1 MHFTRKNDMSF
12 KGFKKEDQKAS
23 SNHFEKVEKQIGRPL
38 ILDYQKQDKRIQF
51 YISQEVIDILT
62 PIAFKNG
69 CKDITAYAKK
79 LLLEEVKKV

>member
-1 MHFTRKNDMSF
+1 MSF
-12 KGFKKEDQKAS
+12 KGFKKEDQIAGP
-23 SNHFEKVEKQIGRPL
+23 NHFEKVEKQIGRPL

-62 PIAFKNG
+62 PIALKNG

-79 LLLEEVKKV
+79 LLLEELKKV

>member
-1 MHFTRKNDMSF
+1 MSF
-12 KGFKKEDQKAS
+12 KGFKKEDQKTGA
-23 SNHFEKVEKQIGRPL
+23 NHFEKVEKQIGRPL

-62 PIAFKNG
+62 PIALKNG

-79 LLLEEVKKV
+79 LLIEEVKKY

>member
-1 MHFTRKNDMSF
+1 MSF
-12 KGFKKEDQKAS
+12 KGFKKENQTAGF
-23 SNHFEKVEKQIGRPL
+23 NHFEKVEKQIGRPL

-62 PIAFKNG
+62 PIALKNG

-79 LLLEEVKKV
+79 LLIEEVKKH

>member
-1 MHFTRKNDMSF
+1 MSF
-12 KGFKKEDQKAS
+12 KGFKKEDQTAS
-23 SNHFEKVEKQIGRPL
+23 SNHFEKIEKQIGRPL

-62 PIAFKNG
+62 PIALKNG

-79 LLLEEVKKV
+79 LLIEEVKKH

>member
-1 MHFTRKNDMSF
+1 MSF
-12 KGFKKEDQKAS
+12 KGFKKEDQIAG

-62 PIAFKNG
+62 PIALKNG

-79 LLLEEVKKV
+79 LLIEEVKKH

>member
-1 MHFTRKNDMSF
+1 MGF
-12 KGFKKEDQKAS
+12 KGFKKEDQTVG

-62 PIAFKNG
+62 PIALKNG

-79 LLLEEVKKV
+79 LLIEEVKKV